1 MKFKFILMKKIII
14 AGFLMFS
21 FSVSVNAQSKKKT
34 VIADTKEVVILTPE
48 QAAKKDAVAI
58 SEYLGLDEN
67 LRIAFTGLFEM
78 KHEVMQSS
86 SETVESRRE
95 MSRIVGLKIEATIDS
110 NLLEKLKA
118 NSALYNQLLSTDAI
132 EVKK

>member
-1 MKFKFILMKKIII
+1 MKKIII

-21 FSVSVNAQSKKKT
+21 FSVSVNAQSNKKT
-34 VIADTKEVVILTPE
+34 VKVETNEVVILTPE

-58 SEYLGLDEN
+58 SEFLGLDEN
-67 LRIAFTGLFEM
+67 LRTAFTGLFEM
-78 KHEVMQSS
+78 KHNVMQSS

-110 NLLEKLKA
+110 NQLEKLRA
-118 NSALYNQLLSTDAI
+118 NTVLYNQLLSTDAI
-132 EVKK
+132 EPKK

>member
-1 MKFKFILMKKIII
+1 MKKIII
-14 AGFLMFS
+14 ASLLMFS

-34 VIADTKEVVILTPE
+34 VITDTKEVVILTPE
-48 QAAKKDAVAI
+48 QAAKKDALAI

-95 MSRIVGLKIEATIDS
+95 MSRIVGLKIEASIDS
-110 NLLEKLKA
+110 NLLGKLRE
-118 NSALYNQLLSTDAI
+118 NTALYNQLLSTDAI
-132 EVKK
+132 EPKK

>member
-1 MKFKFILMKKIII
+1 MKKIII

>member
-1 MKFKFILMKKIII
+1 MKKIII

-34 VIADTKEVVILTPE
+34 VLAETKEVVILTPE
-48 QAAKKDAVAI
+48 QAAKKDALAI
-58 SEYLGLDEN
+58 SEFLGLDEN
-67 LRIAFTGLFEM
+67 LKTAFAGLFEM
-78 KHEVMQSS
+78 KYNLMQNS

-110 NLLEKLKA
+110 NLLEKLRG
-118 NSALYNQLLSTDAI
+118 NTALYNQLLSTDAI
-132 EVKK
+132 ETKK

>member
-34 VIADTKEVVILTPE
+34 VLAETKEVVILTPE
-48 QAAKKDAVAI
+48 QAAKKDALAI
-58 SEYLGLDEN
+58 SEFLGLDEN
-67 LRIAFTGLFEM
+67 LKTAFAGLFEM
-78 KHEVMQSS
+78 KYNVMQNS

-110 NLLEKLKA
+110 NLLEKLRG
-118 NSALYNQLLSTDAI
+118 NTALYNQLLSTDAI
-132 EVKK
+132 ETKK